1 MFNKKDFLKDTQG
14 NALFLILIA
23 VALFAAL
30 SYAVTQSGR
39 GGGGIDREQAAITA
53 AEMTQYAAGLRT
65 AAMRM
70 TITGVNENQLDF
82 DPTDDASSTPAD
94 DDFNNDVFMSEG
106 GGAIQQDPPGN
117 SGATSYIYLDA
128 TASSPSNGWYVWDLG
143 SNAQPD
149 GREVLV
155 AANGLDANVCSEIN
169 RGLGLDPTPVA
180 QATAIEV
187 NPDAPPSTAPADGG
201 NNATFGAQ
209 AGEPFACIR
218 HGGASGALIYYHVL
232 AEQ

>member
-1 MFNKKDFLKDTQG
+1 MLNTKELLKDTQG

-53 AEMTQYAAGLRT
+53 AEMTQYAASLRT

-70 TITGVNENQLDF
+70 TITGVNEDALDF
-82 DPTDDASSTPAD
+82 DPTDDSSSSPAD
-94 DDFNNDVFMSEG
+94 NDFSNDVFMTEG
-106 GGAIQQDPPGN
+106 GGVIEQQPPGN
-117 SGATSYIYLDA
+117 SGVTAYGYLDA
-128 TASSPSNGWYVWDLG
+128 TAAGNNGWYVWDLG
-143 SNAQPD
+143 TNGQGT

-155 AANGLDANVCSEIN
+155 VADDLDANVCREIN
-169 RGLGLDPTPVA
+169 RGLGLDPEPVV
-180 QATAIEV
+180 QATAV
-187 NPDAPPSTAPADGG
+187 VVDPDAAPSTAPADGG

-209 AGEPFACIR
+209 EGEPFACIR
-218 HGGASGALIYYHVL
+218 HGGASGNLVYYHVL

>member
-1 MFNKKDFLKDTQG
+1 MFNTKDFLKDTQG

-70 TITGVNENQLDF
+70 TITGVNEDQLDF
-82 DPTDDASSTPAD
+82 DPTDNEGGSPSDTD
-94 DDFNNDVFMSEG
+94 NTDDVFLSEG

-117 SGATSYIYLDA
+117 SGATDYGYLDA
-128 TASSPSNGWYVWDLG
+128 THATDGWYVWGLG
-143 SNAQPD
+143 SDAVTS
-149 GREVLV
+149 GREVIVV
-155 AANGLDANVCSEIN
+155 ASGLDLNVCREIN
-169 RGLGLDPTPVA
+169 RGLGLANADPETEANAVTVDPTTPV
-180 QATAIEV
+180 TG
-187 NPDAPPSTAPADGG
+187 APNNSTHAGTF
-201 NNATFGAQ
+201 NAAGA
-209 AGEPFACIR
+209 EPFACIENVAD
-218 HGGASGALIYYHVL
+218 GPLVYYHVL